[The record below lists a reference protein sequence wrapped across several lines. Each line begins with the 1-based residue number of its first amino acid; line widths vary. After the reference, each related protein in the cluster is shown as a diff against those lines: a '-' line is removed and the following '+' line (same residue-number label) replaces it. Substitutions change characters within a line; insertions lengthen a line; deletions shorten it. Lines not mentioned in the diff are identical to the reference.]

1 MKASEVNLVDF
12 LSRTDTQ
19 FIIPVY
25 QRNYDWGKTQC
36 EQLLKDIIEVGKT
49 KSPHFI
55 GSIVFIH
62 DGIYTS
68 GVKELVIIDGQQRLT
83 TITLIFT
90 AIYRT
95 ALENNDAAL
104 ANKINKKYLINEF
117 AEEEQR
123 LKLKPTENNDKE
135 LKSLIAGENSIPISG
150 YSNILNNF
158 NYFRAE
164 INPDN
169 IDKILDGLQQL
180 MFVEISLDR
189 NYDNAQR
196 IFESLNSTG
205 LDLSQADLIRNYI
218 LMGLDAKQQ
227 NSIYNKYWEFIE
239 RNARDG
245 AKNRLSDFI
254 RDYLTFKCSNLVNKD
269 DVYSTFKREFP
280 FENIETLETNLSEIK
295 KLVVS
300 YGKLINPTTE
310 LIPEIRKQLS
320 NIVMLE
326 INTSYP
332 FLMKVYDDYSDG
344 VIDKAMFLNIL
355 KFIQTFTFR
364 RFILDLPTNQLNKI
378 FMNLYEKINKD
389 NYEASLYSDILKRR
403 GKQRMPNDSEIRV
416 SLRDKDVY
424 NSKTKNRVYLL
435 ENLENYQNREFVDI
449 SGNDNITIEHI
460 FPQSPDPQW
469 KNDLSEEEYTAF
481 QQKYIHTLGN
491 LTLSG
496 NNGKLGNKPFLQK
509 RDMNVDNKEQGYR
522 FSRLWMNK
530 YLGGLDRWDY
540 KAYDKRTE
548 LLIDRF
554 LQIWSLPQFEE
565 PLTPSNEEINIFDAE
580 DPTGKYLDYA
590 ILFDRKVRSASG
602 MRISTLY
609 QYVVRQIFELAPE
622 EFLHKLK
629 DKLQIT
635 TDSTKLRNPKKI
647 DETYFIESNIS
658 SLVIF
663 DRIKLI
669 LSTFGFEDELIIKYH
684 EQE

>member
-1 MKASEVNLVDF
+1 MKASEINLVDF
-12 LSRTDTQ
+12 LSKTDTQ
-19 FIIPVY
+19 FVIPVY

-36 EQLLKDIIEVGKT
+36 EQLLKDIIDVGEK

-95 ALENNDAAL
+95 ALDNHNDML

-117 AEEEQR
+117 AEDEQR
-123 LKLKPTENNDKE
+123 LKLKPTENNDRE
-135 LKSLIAGENSIPISG
+135 LKSLIAGEDPIPDSG

-158 NYFRAE
+158 NYFRAN
-164 INPDN
+164 INSGNVDM
-169 IDKILDGLQQL
+169 ILDGLQQL

-227 NSIYNKYWEFIE
+227 TSIYKKYWEHIE
-239 RNARDG
+239 RDARDG
-245 AKNRLSDFI
+245 IKSRLSDFI
-254 RDYLTFKCSNLVNKD
+254 RDYLTFKCGNIVNKD
-269 DVYSTFKREFP
+269 DVYSTFKRVFP
-280 FENIETLETNLSEIK
+280 FKNIETLEENLAEIK
-295 KLVVS
+295 KMVKP
-300 YGKLINPTTE
+300 YGKLINPAKE
-310 LIPEIRKQLS
+310 LDTEIRTQLS
-320 NIVMLE
+320 NIAQLE

-332 FLMKVYDDYSDG
+332 FLMKVYDDYLGD
-344 VIDKAMFLNIL
+344 VIDKTAFLNIL

-378 FMNLYEKINKD
+378 FMNLYEKINKE

-403 GKQRMPNDSEIRV
+403 GKQRMPNDPEIRV
-416 SLRDKDVY
+416 SLRDKDIY
-424 NSKTKNRVYLL
+424 NAKTKNRVYLL

-469 KNDLSEEEYTAF
+469 KNDLSEEEYTSF
-481 QQKYIHTLGN
+481 QQKHLHTLGN

-496 NNGKLGNKPFLQK
+496 NNGRLGNKTFLQK

-530 YLGGLDRWDY
+530 YLGNLDKWDIV
-540 KAYDKRTE
+540 AYNNRSDI
-548 LLIDRF
+548 LIERF
-554 LQIWSLPQFEE
+554 LQIWALPQFED
-565 PLTPSNEEINIFDAE
+565 PATSPGEEINIFDAE
-580 DPTGKYLDYA
+580 DPTGKCLDYA
-590 ILFDRKVRSASG
+590 ILFDRKVHRANA

-609 QYVVRQIFELAPE
+609 LCVVKQIFELAPE
-622 EFLHKLK
+622 EFLHNFK
-629 DKLQIT
+629 DKLHIT
-635 TDSTKLRNPKKI
+635 TDSSELRQPKKI
-647 DETYFIESNIS
+647 DETYFIEGNIS
-658 SLVIF
+658 SSVVF
-663 DRIKLI
+663 NRIKLI
-669 LSTFGFEDELIIKYH
+669 LSTFGFEDELMIKYH